1 MKRIIAVFLLTGMF
15 LISGCQKTPEE
26 PIVVQK
32 DTDRLVERVESS
44 ETEKSNL
51 SIRERYGIPERFEI
65 SLEGVTGNM
74 SVTADTEIDVPE
86 VNELPMYRV
95 TLTNF
100 SQEIVSKL
108 FDELCGDYEMMETP
122 QEMTK
127 KEIAEEII
135 SLKRMINDPEYQ
147 EQPKYIEEYR
157 ERLKNMEQ
165 KYAQAPE
172 QLEPIRC
179 EGTIKP
185 LLTYD
190 HVTLKPD
197 FESMGIRAYSRDCSF
212 VVDNGRADE
221 TITAGNLLFMMEEK
235 ALNFN
240 FAEKIE
246 DEQTVPVLAEG
257 KLSITPDDARKMGQD
272 FLDRLGL
279 EMKVGEI
286 FLMHDENMVGNDA
299 ALQKAEHYAYKLNCE
314 RLVNGAACAY
324 ISGRTNYESQTVE
337 VDEYNAYMPTWRY
350 ERMDMLID
358 DDGIIHFNWD
368 SPLAVGEEISENVE
382 LLPYEKIKGIFEKM
396 MLIRYEAEFYEWNQA
411 TNAVHLEYK
420 IDRVE
425 LCLQRIA
432 EPDSLYTG
440 LLVPAWNFYGGH
452 EYMQIDDHSAPLLS
466 INAIDG
472 SIIDT
477 EKGY

>member
-1 MKRIIAVFLLTGMF
+1 MKRLFAVFLIAMLLMVA
-15 LISGCQKTPEE
+15 GCQKTPEE

-32 DTDRLVERVESS
+32 DTDRLIERVEAS

-51 SIRERYGIPERFEI
+51 SLRDRYGIPERFEI

-74 SVTADTEIDVPE
+74 SVTAETEIDVPE
-86 VNELPMYRV
+86 GNVLPMYRV
-95 TLTNF
+95 MLTNF
-100 SQEIVSKL
+100 SQETVSKL
-108 FDELCGDYEMMETP
+108 FDALCGDYEMMETP

-135 SLKRMINDPEYQ
+135 SLKKMINDPEYQ
-147 EQPKYIEEYR
+147 EQPDVIEEYR
-157 ERLKNMEQ
+157 ERMKNLEQ
-165 KYAQAPE
+165 EYAKAPDTSE
-172 QLEPIRC
+172 MVPC
-179 EGTIKP
+179 DGAIK
-185 LLTYD
+185 TFVIDDYI
-190 HVTLKPD
+190 TLKSA
-197 FESMGIRAYSRDCSF
+197 FESEGVRAYSRECSF
-212 VVDNGRADE
+212 VVDNGRTDE
-221 TITAGNLLFMMEEK
+221 PITAGNLSFMMEEK

-240 FAEKIE
+240 YAESIA
-246 DEQTVPVLAEG
+246 DEKVIPEVAEG
-257 KLSITPDDARKMGQD
+257 KLSITPDDARKLGQD

-286 FLMHDENMVGNDA
+286 FLMHDENVVGSDA

-314 RLVNGAACAY
+314 RVVNGAACAY
-324 ISGRTNYESQTVE
+324 TAGATNYESQMTE

-358 DDGIIHFNWD
+358 DDGIIHFDWD
-368 SPLAVGEEISENVE
+368 SPLTVGEEISENVE
-382 LLPYEKIKGIFEKM
+382 LLPYEKIKSIFEKM
-396 MLIRYEAEFYEWNQA
+396 MLIKYEAEFYEWNQA
-411 TNAVHLEYK
+411 VNAVHLEYK

-432 EPDSLYTG
+432 EPDSIYTG

-452 EYMQIDDHSAPLLS
+452 EYMQLDDNPVPLLS

-477 EKGY
+477 AKGY